1 MTGCAHVEL
10 RCAPAIR
17 AGVHHINGSGG
28 RIRHRIPVSVHCF
41 PSCHA
46 PAPHRDFRSD
56 PPYRVP
62 DRGGGRAAHSQPAA
76 SKLLAH
82 AETQLGFN
90 LFERVKGRLV
100 ATREAEILTPEV
112 ARLNQD
118 LNSVRRL
125 AASLR
130 DRPNGHLRLGCAPA
144 LGLGLLPGVV
154 RASRDAQPGI
164 TFDIH
169 THHSAELVQ
178 GLLTR
183 ELDLAI
189 TFDTNDYPG
198 LTRMGLGHTE
208 LVHLSRKPGAGPLRL
223 SELSDMAGDT
233 LIVLD
238 AGDASGALLQMTLD
252 AQGLDPQVAIQVQ
265 THYVA
270 CALVDAGCGD
280 AIVDAI
286 TAQAMLRPGMSLR
299 RLDPPLRVR
308 HQHHGAQPGSPVRA
322 APRPDRA
329 AQGRLR
335 SAPGRARRPACLNVL
350 GVSPKATGARRR
362 PFLLQDCPHSPKG
375 TWARRKRGAGVRYAV
390 EPRDRRCPPPRIISP
405 A

>member
-1 MTGCAHVEL
+1 MRL
-10 RCAPAIR
+10 RHIEIFEAIR
-17 AGVHHINGSGG
+17 RTGSLTEAAAALHI
-28 RIRHRIPVSVHCF
+28 
-41 PSCHA
+41 
-46 PAPHRDFRSD
+46 
-56 PPYRVP
+56 
-62 DRGGGRAAHSQPAA
+62 SQPAA

-82 AETQLGFN
+82 AEAQLGFK

-130 DRPNGHLRLGCAPA
+130 DHPNGHLRLGCAPA

-154 RASRDAQPGI
+154 RDSREAQPGI

-183 ELDLAI
+183 ELDLAV

-208 LVHLSRKPGAGPLRL
+208 LVHLSRKPGPGPLPL
-223 SELSDMAGDT
+223 TELTAMAGDT

-238 AGDASGALLQMTLD
+238 AADASGALLQMALD
-252 AQGLDPQVAIQVQ
+252 AQGLNPQVAIQVQ

-286 TAQAMLRPGMSLR
+286 TAQAMLRPGMNLR
-299 RLDPPLRVR
+299 RLEPALRVPISIMTR
-308 HQHHGAQPGSPVRA
+308 NQDPLSALHRDLIERLRA
-322 APRPDRA
+322 ACEARQAGLDA
-329 AQGRLR
+329 A
-335 SAPGRARRPACLNVL
+335 
-350 GVSPKATGARRR
+350 T
-362 PFLLQDCPHSPKG
+362 
-375 TWARRKRGAGVRYAV
+375 
-390 EPRDRRCPPPRIISP
+390 
-405 A
+405 

>member
-1 MTGCAHVEL
+1 MRL
-10 RCAPAIR
+10 RHIEIFEAIR
-17 AGVHHINGSGG
+17 RTGSLTEAAAALHI
-28 RIRHRIPVSVHCF
+28 
-41 PSCHA
+41 
-46 PAPHRDFRSD
+46 
-56 PPYRVP
+56 
-62 DRGGGRAAHSQPAA
+62 SQPAA

-82 AETQLGFN
+82 AEAQLGFK
-90 LFERVKGRLV
+90 LFDRVKGRLV
-100 ATREAEILTPEV
+100 ATREADILTPEI
-112 ARLNQD
+112 ARLSQD

-125 AASLR
+125 ASNLR

-154 RASRDAQPGI
+154 RDSREAQPGI

-198 LTRMGLGHTE
+198 LTRISLGHTE
-208 LVHLSRKPGAGPLRL
+208 LVHLSRKPATGPMC
-223 SELSDMAGDT
+223 LSDLADLSGDT

-238 AGDASGALLQMTLD
+238 ASDASGALLQLALD
-252 AQGLDPQVAIQVQ
+252 AQGLAPQVAIQVQ

-270 CALVDAGCGD
+270 CALVEAGCGD

-299 RLDPPLRVR
+299 RLEPALRVPLSIMAR
-308 HQHHGAQPGSPVRA
+308 SQDPLSALHRELIERLRA
-322 APRPDRA
+322 ACDARLAGLD
-329 AQGRLR
+329 AQ
-335 SAPGRARRPACLNVL
+335 A
-350 GVSPKATGARRR
+350 
-362 PFLLQDCPHSPKG
+362 
-375 TWARRKRGAGVRYAV
+375 
-390 EPRDRRCPPPRIISP
+390 
-405 A
+405 

>member
-1 MTGCAHVEL
+1 MRL
-10 RCAPAIR
+10 RHIEIFEAIR
-17 AGVHHINGSGG
+17 RTGSLTEAAAALHI
-28 RIRHRIPVSVHCF
+28 
-41 PSCHA
+41 
-46 PAPHRDFRSD
+46 
-56 PPYRVP
+56 
-62 DRGGGRAAHSQPAA
+62 SQPAA

-82 AETQLGFN
+82 AESQLGFK
-90 LFERVKGRLV
+90 LFDRVKGRLV
-100 ATREAEILTPEV
+100 ATREAEILTPEI
-112 ARLNQD
+112 ARLSQD
-118 LNSVRRL
+118 LSSVRRL
-125 AASLR
+125 ASNLR

-154 RASRDAQPGI
+154 RDSRDAQPGI

-208 LVHLSRKPGAGPLRL
+208 LVHLSRRAAQGPLRL
-223 SELSDMAGDT
+223 SELSEARGVEASGAHASGAAASGAAAPGSLTAADT

-238 AGDASGALLQMTLD
+238 ASGASGALLQLALD
-252 AQGLDPQVAIQVQ
+252 AQGLAPQVAIQVQ

-286 TAQAMLRPGMSLR
+286 TAQAMLRPGMTLR
-299 RLDPPLRVR
+299 RLEPALRVPISIMTR
-308 HQHHGAQPGSPVRA
+308 NQDPLSALHR
-322 APRPDRA
+322 DLIE
-329 AQGRLR
+329 RLR
-335 SAPGRARRPACLNVL
+335 TACAALLEGLDARV
-350 GVSPKATGARRR
+350 
-362 PFLLQDCPHSPKG
+362 
-375 TWARRKRGAGVRYAV
+375 
-390 EPRDRRCPPPRIISP
+390 
-405 A
+405 

>member
-1 MTGCAHVEL
+1 MRL
-10 RCAPAIR
+10 RHIEIFEAIR
-17 AGVHHINGSGG
+17 RTGSLTEAAAALHI
-28 RIRHRIPVSVHCF
+28 
-41 PSCHA
+41 
-46 PAPHRDFRSD
+46 
-56 PPYRVP
+56 
-62 DRGGGRAAHSQPAA
+62 SQPAA

-82 AETQLGFN
+82 AESQLGFK
-90 LFERVKGRLV
+90 LFDRVKGRLV
-100 ATREAEILTPEV
+100 ATREAEILTPEI
-112 ARLNQD
+112 ARLSQD

-125 AASLR
+125 ATNLR

-154 RASRDAQPGI
+154 RDSRNAQPGI

-208 LVHLSRKPGAGPLRL
+208 LVHLSRKPGQGPLRL
-223 SELSDMAGDT
+223 SDLSDPADATDSGDT

-238 AGDASGALLQMTLD
+238 AGDASGALLQLALD
-252 AQGLDPQVAIQVQ
+252 AQGLAPQVAIQVQ

-286 TAQAMLRPGMSLR
+286 TARAMLRPGMTLR
-299 RLDPPLRVR
+299 RLEPALRVPISIMTR
-308 HQHHGAQPGSPVRA
+308 NQDPLSALHRDLIERLRA
-322 APRPDRA
+322 ACTALLEGLA
-329 AQGRLR
+329 A
-335 SAPGRARRPACLNVL
+335 PA
-350 GVSPKATGARRR
+350 
-362 PFLLQDCPHSPKG
+362 
-375 TWARRKRGAGVRYAV
+375 
-390 EPRDRRCPPPRIISP
+390 
-405 A
+405 

>member
-1 MTGCAHVEL
+1 MRL
-10 RCAPAIR
+10 RHIEIFEAIR
-17 AGVHHINGSGG
+17 RTGSLTEAAAALHI
-28 RIRHRIPVSVHCF
+28 
-41 PSCHA
+41 
-46 PAPHRDFRSD
+46 
-56 PPYRVP
+56 
-62 DRGGGRAAHSQPAA
+62 SQPAA

-82 AETQLGFN
+82 AETQLGFK
-90 LFERVKGRLV
+90 LFDRVKGRLV
-100 ATREAEILTPEV
+100 ATREAEILTPEI
-112 ARLNQD
+112 ARLSQD
-118 LNSVRRL
+118 LSSVRRL
-125 AASLR
+125 ASNLR

-154 RASRDAQPGI
+154 RDSRDAQPGI

-208 LVHLSRKPGAGPLRL
+208 LVHLSRRAAQGPLRL
-223 SELSDMAGDT
+223 SELSEARGVEASGADASGAAAPGSLTAADT

-238 AGDASGALLQMTLD
+238 ASDASGALLQLALD
-252 AQGLDPQVAIQVQ
+252 AQGLAPQVAIQVQ

-286 TAQAMLRPGMSLR
+286 TAQAMLRPGMTLR
-299 RLDPPLRVR
+299 RLEPALRVPISIMTR
-308 HQHHGAQPGSPVRA
+308 NQDPLSALHR
-322 APRPDRA
+322 DLIE
-329 AQGRLR
+329 RLR
-335 SAPGRARRPACLNVL
+335 TACAALLEGLDARV
-350 GVSPKATGARRR
+350 
-362 PFLLQDCPHSPKG
+362 
-375 TWARRKRGAGVRYAV
+375 
-390 EPRDRRCPPPRIISP
+390 
-405 A
+405 

>member
-1 MTGCAHVEL
+1 MRL
-10 RCAPAIR
+10 RHIEIFEAIR
-17 AGVHHINGSGG
+17 RTGSLTEAAAALHI
-28 RIRHRIPVSVHCF
+28 
-41 PSCHA
+41 
-46 PAPHRDFRSD
+46 
-56 PPYRVP
+56 
-62 DRGGGRAAHSQPAA
+62 SQPAA

-82 AETQLGFN
+82 AESQLGFK
-90 LFERVKGRLV
+90 LFDRVKGRLV
-100 ATREAEILTPEV
+100 ATREAEILTPEI
-112 ARLNQD
+112 ARLSQD

-125 AASLR
+125 ATNLR

-154 RASRDAQPGI
+154 RDSRNAQPGI

-208 LVHLSRKPGAGPLRL
+208 LVHLSRKPGQGPLRL
-223 SELSDMAGDT
+223 SALSDTADATASGDT

-238 AGDASGALLQMTLD
+238 AGDASGALLQLALD
-252 AQGLDPQVAIQVQ
+252 AQGLAPQVAIQVQ

-286 TAQAMLRPGMSLR
+286 TARAMLRPGMTLR
-299 RLDPPLRVR
+299 RLEPALRVPISIMTR
-308 HQHHGAQPGSPVRA
+308 NQDPLSALHR
-322 APRPDRA
+322 DLIE
-329 AQGRLR
+329 RLR
-335 SAPGRARRPACLNVL
+335 TAC
-350 GVSPKATGARRR
+350 AA
-362 PFLLQDCPHSPKG
+362 LLQGLDAP
-375 TWARRKRGAGVRYAV
+375 
-390 EPRDRRCPPPRIISP
+390 D
-405 A
+405 

>member
-1 MTGCAHVEL
+1 MRL
-10 RCAPAIR
+10 RHIEIFEAIR
-17 AGVHHINGSGG
+17 RTGSLTEAAAALHI
-28 RIRHRIPVSVHCF
+28 
-41 PSCHA
+41 
-46 PAPHRDFRSD
+46 
-56 PPYRVP
+56 
-62 DRGGGRAAHSQPAA
+62 SQPAA

-82 AETQLGFN
+82 AESQLGFK
-90 LFERVKGRLV
+90 LFDRVKGRLV
-100 ATREAEILTPEV
+100 ATREAEILTPEI
-112 ARLNQD
+112 ARLSQD
-118 LNSVRRL
+118 LSSVRRL
-125 AASLR
+125 ASNLR

-154 RASRDAQPGI
+154 RDSRDAQPGI

-208 LVHLSRKPGAGPLRL
+208 LVHLSRRAAQGPLRL
-223 SELSDMAGDT
+223 SELSEARGVEASGADASGADASGADAPGSLTAADT

-238 AGDASGALLQMTLD
+238 ASDASGALLQLALD
-252 AQGLDPQVAIQVQ
+252 AQGLAPQVAIQVQ

-286 TAQAMLRPGMSLR
+286 TAQAMLRPGMTLR
-299 RLDPPLRVR
+299 RLEPALRVPISIMTR
-308 HQHHGAQPGSPVRA
+308 NQDPLSALHRDLIERLRA
-322 APRPDRA
+322 ACA
-329 AQGRLR
+329 ALLEGLD
-335 SAPGRARRPACLNVL
+335 ARV
-350 GVSPKATGARRR
+350 
-362 PFLLQDCPHSPKG
+362 
-375 TWARRKRGAGVRYAV
+375 
-390 EPRDRRCPPPRIISP
+390 
-405 A
+405 

>member
-1 MTGCAHVEL
+1 MRL
-10 RCAPAIR
+10 RHIEIFEAIR
-17 AGVHHINGSGG
+17 RTGSLTEAAAALHI
-28 RIRHRIPVSVHCF
+28 
-41 PSCHA
+41 
-46 PAPHRDFRSD
+46 
-56 PPYRVP
+56 
-62 DRGGGRAAHSQPAA
+62 SQPAA

-82 AETQLGFN
+82 AESQLGFK
-90 LFERVKGRLV
+90 LFDRVKGRLV
-100 ATREAEILTPEV
+100 ATREAEILTPEI
-112 ARLNQD
+112 ARLSQD
-118 LNSVRRL
+118 LSSVRRL
-125 AASLR
+125 ASNLR

-154 RASRDAQPGI
+154 RDSRDAQPGI

-208 LVHLSRKPGAGPLRL
+208 LVHLSRRAAQGPLRL
-223 SELSDMAGDT
+223 SALSEARGVEASGAAASGAVASGAVASGSPTAGDT

-238 AGDASGALLQMTLD
+238 ASDASGALLQLALD
-252 AQGLDPQVAIQVQ
+252 AQGLAPQVAIQVQ

-286 TAQAMLRPGMSLR
+286 TAQAMLRPGMTLR
-299 RLDPPLRVR
+299 RLEPALRVPISIMTR
-308 HQHHGAQPGSPVRA
+308 NQDPLSALHRDLIERLRA
-322 APRPDRA
+322 ACA
-329 AQGRLR
+329 ALLEGLD
-335 SAPGRARRPACLNVL
+335 ARV
-350 GVSPKATGARRR
+350 
-362 PFLLQDCPHSPKG
+362 
-375 TWARRKRGAGVRYAV
+375 
-390 EPRDRRCPPPRIISP
+390 
-405 A
+405 